1 MAKKWI
7 VKNTHEDVSDLA
19 YELGM
24 PSLLV
29 KLLARRGMTDYAKV
43 QRFLEPKEEQLYDPF
58 LLKDMDKAVGMLE
71 LAIEKTHNIMIFG
84 DYDVDGVS
92 SVAMM
97 SKYLNSRQIKHF
109 TVLPQRHVNGY
120 DFNEDALQRAKD
132 EDVKLII
139 CLDCGSNS
147 ELLLKVPQMGIDVI
161 VIDHHEVNEVKRDFI
176 LVNPKRTDASYPFRD
191 LTTGALVFKFISA
204 CEGKAA
210 FDYIDLAA
218 LSVVCDVA
226 PLLDENRIIVR
237 KGLEKIRSFPS
248 LGLKVLMQVT
258 KVNPAYASTFHLG
271 WRLGPRL
278 NAAGRIS
285 RADLSLELLM
295 AEDEKKAYEIAC
307 EIEGVNK
314 QRKQL
319 SDSVRETALAQLEDR
334 SENDDHIHVLYGDDW
349 NVGIVGIVA
358 SNIKELYYRPAIV
371 IAFDGETGKGSG
383 RSIHGFNILDALE
396 SCKGYLENFGGHARA
411 CGVEIKKDK
420 IEDFRVAINDYARQH
435 LDSDD
440 LIPVIYV
447 DADVSF
453 FELTDATVQALSGFA
468 PFGEGNQE
476 PVFITHNVF
485 VKNVTNSMYGQKQIW
500 LEERSLKGNRVLA
513 ARVFKNSPFLELL
526 KTGTRC
532 DIAYSVTYD
541 IRNCGGPITL
551 KIKDVKVL

>member
-7 VKNTHEDVSDLA
+7 INNSINDVSDLA

-29 KLLARRGMTDYAKV
+29 KLLVKRGMNDLASI

-71 LAIEKTHNIMIFG
+71 MAVEKKSNIMIFG

-97 SKYLNSRQIKHF
+97 SKYLNSRDIEHF
-109 TVLPQRHVNGY
+109 TVLPARHVNGY
-120 DFNEDALQRAKD
+120 DFNEDALERAKK
-132 EDVKLII
+132 ENVKLII

-147 ELLLKVPQMGIDVI
+147 ELLLKVPSMGIDVV
-161 VIDHHEVNEVKRDFI
+161 VIDHHEVTEEEREFV

-204 CEGKAA
+204 CEGRAA

-258 KVNPAYASTFHLG
+258 NVNPAYASTFHLG

-295 AEDEKKAYEIAC
+295 AEDEQKAYQIAC

-319 SDSVRETALAQLEDR
+319 SDSVREMAMKQIED
-334 SENDDHIHVLYGDDW
+334 SSSQDDYIQVLYGDDW

-358 SNIKELYYRPAIV
+358 SNIKETYYRPAIV
-371 IAFDGETGKGSG
+371 IAFDGEVGKGSG

-396 SCKGYLENFGGHARA
+396 DCKEYLETFGGHARA
-411 CGVEIKKDK
+411 CGVEVRKDK
-420 IEDFRVAINDYARQH
+420 IEDFRVAINNYARKH
-435 LDSDD
+435 LTSED
-440 LIPVIYV
+440 LIPVIDV

-453 FELTDATVQALSGFA
+453 FDLTDATVQALEQFA
-468 PFGEGNQE
+468 PFGEANQQA
-476 PVFITHNVF
+476 VFVTHNVF
-485 VKNVTNSMYGQKQIW
+485 VKNITNSMYGQKQIW
-500 LEERSLKGNRVLA
+500 FEERSIKGGRVLP
-513 ARVFKNSPFLELL
+513 ARVFKNSPFLDIL
-526 KTGTRC
+526 KAGTRC
-532 DIAYSVTYD
+532 DIAYSVSYD
-541 IRNCGGPITL
+541 TRNCGGPISI
-551 KIKDVKVL
+551 KIKDVKIL

>member
-7 VKNTHEDVSDLA
+7 INNDHADVSDLA
-19 YELGM
+19 CELGM

-29 KLLARRGMTDYAKV
+29 RLLARRGMTDYAKV
-43 QRFLEPKEEQLYDPF
+43 QRFLEPKEDQLYDPF
-58 LLKDMDKAVGMLE
+58 MLKDMDKAVGL
-71 LAIEKTHNIMIFG
+71 LDIAVDNKSNIMIFG

-97 SKYLNSRQIKHF
+97 SKYLTTRGAKHF
-109 TVLPQRHVNGY
+109 TILPQRHVNGY
-120 DFNEDALQRAKD
+120 DFNDDALEQAKAN
-132 EDVKLII
+132 DVKLIM

-147 ELLLKVPQMGIDVI
+147 ELLLKVPSMGIDVV
-161 VIDHHEVNEVKRDFI
+161 VIDHHEVTEEDRDFV

-237 KGLEKIRSFPS
+237 KGLEKLRSFPS

-258 KVNPAYASTFHLG
+258 KVNPAYVSTFHLG

-295 AEDEKKAYEIAC
+295 AEDEKKAYDIAC

-314 QRKQL
+314 QRKQI
-319 SDSVRETALAQLEDR
+319 SDSVREMAMTQLEDR
-334 SENDDHIHVLYGDDW
+334 HCDDDYIHVAYGEDW
-349 NVGIVGIVA
+349 NAGIVGIVA
-358 SNIKELYYRPAIV
+358 SNIKEKYYRPAIV
-371 IAFDGETGKGSG
+371 ISFDGDTGKGSG
-383 RSIHGFNILDALE
+383 RSIHGFNILEALE
-396 SCKGYLENFGGHARA
+396 SCKDYLETFGGHARA
-411 CGVEIKKDK
+411 CGIEIKKDK
-420 IEDFRVAINDYARQH
+420 IEEFRLVINEYAKKH
-435 LDSDD
+435 LESKE

-453 FELTDATVQALSGFA
+453 FDLTDATVQALSGFA

-476 PVFITHNVF
+476 PLFMTHNVF
-485 VKNVTNSMYGQKQIW
+485 VKNITNSMYGQKQIW
-500 LEERSLKGNRVLA
+500 LEERSIKGNRVLP
-513 ARVFKNSPFLELL
+513 ARVFKNSPFIELL
-526 KTGTRC
+526 PIGTRC
-532 DIAYSVTYD
+532 DITYSVTYD
-541 IRNCGGPITL
+541 VRNSGGPITL